1 MNTSSLTLALLIC
14 VAGPAGA
21 QDLVTSLDLRTGNQT
36 ARASDPSV
44 DDFYGEFK
52 ERLEIPV
59 PAYRGLEPKV
69 ALRYRSSGGNG
80 VAGVGFAL
88 DPVSQIDRVSPGR
101 GAPTFS
107 TSDVYTLDGEELIPC
122 TSGSASPSCKAGGTH
137 SLRIDDFRRI
147 RFTGTIWEITER
159 EGPCAATGRPTAPC
173 PRSRACRRAGC

>member
-69 ALRYRSSGGNG
+69 ALRYAFLEGFVDLPLLGRLLSG
-80 VAGVGFAL
+80 
-88 DPVSQIDRVSPGR
+88 P
-101 GAPTFS
+101 
-107 TSDVYTLDGEELIPC
+107 SDVIDGPGGDP
-122 TSGSASPSCKAGGTH
+122 SGSGSDARSGMP
-137 SLRIDDFRRI
+137 
-147 RFTGTIWEITER
+147 
-159 EGPCAATGRPTAPC
+159 AA
-173 PRSRACRRAGC
+173 